1 MKYSRILT
9 EFYNT
14 PWAILPEKLA
24 VITDL
29 LVARS
34 LGIRMS
40 DEEIKSLIGAVEHP
54 TQNQVGSVA
63 VIPVYGVLAQR
74 MDLLGAMSG
83 GTSTERLAKQIK
95 TAVDD
100 SAVGT
105 ILLDIDSPGGSVFGI
120 SEVSN
125 IIFEARKHKK
135 ITAIANSL
143 SASAAYWIGSAAEDF
158 VITPGGEAGSIGVLA
173 AHEDISQFEENMGVK
188 TTLISAGKFKVE
200 GNPFEP
206 LTDEAKAAI
215 QSRIDDY
222 YDMFV
227 KAVAK
232 HRDVSVSDVRNG
244 FAEGR
249 VVGAKEANS
258 LGMVDR
264 IATFDETV
272 DRLAGSKRAQKPK
285 TRLNAANLKLIEM
298 T

>member
-40 DEEIKSLIGAVEHP
+40 DEDIQSLIGATRHP
-54 TQNQVGSVA
+54 QYSQAGAVA
-63 VIPVYGVLAQR
+63 VIPVYGVLSQR
-74 MDLLGAMSG
+74 MDLFSETSG

-95 TAVDD
+95 TSLED
-100 SAVGT
+100 SSVGA
-105 ILLDIDSPGGSVFGI
+105 ILLDINSPGGSVFGM
-120 SEVSN
+120 SEVADV
-125 IIFEARKHKK
+125 IFNARGHKK
-135 ITAIANSL
+135 ITAIVNSEA
-143 SASAAYWIGSAAEDF
+143 ASAAYLIGSAAEDF
-158 VITPGGEAGSIGVLA
+158 VITPGGEAGSIGVFA
-173 AHEDISQFEENMGVK
+173 AHTDISKLEEIQGVK